1 MKRILT
7 AAVVTVFVVGG
18 FARAADLASIDRTIK
33 KELRI
38 FTGRPA
44 TGRARATEN

>member
-1 MKRILT
+1 MKRILP
-7 AAVVTVFVVGG
+7 AAVVTVLLIGG
-18 FARAADLASIDRTIK
+18 FARAADLAPVDRSIK